1 MEKNKKRK
9 IYIAVMSVLLV
20 LTFVATSTFTLSF
33 FGSSGSGTSK
43 ITLGNAVT
51 VDSSVTVSTANL
63 YVLPSQKVVVNA
75 TATVKSEGKS
85 TPTPALLRARID
97 VVTTAPSV
105 KHTIEDSITLDS
117 AKAYW
122 VKAEDGYFY
131 LMSSNSSTGTLT
143 TISPGTT
150 GKAVP
155 LNITV
160 NIPDTLTNAD
170 NGKIYKIS
178 VTFCAIQGI
187 IYSSDGINPIT
198 NSIGNTKEIFNNV
211 EGTSGQGEEKTLTK
225 YEIQGNTQLSNSP
238 SPNNPATITSVG
250 EGGGK
255 NLFDPS
261 KVNAFNS
268 SGLTINY
275 SAEEDCFVI
284 NGKPTTTIADY
295 SQNLNIPV
303 DKTAKYSLSAYY
315 VSGAIDRSTSS
326 STTKYAV
333 AYFGKNDTINQYTN
347 WQATNLENYETSI
360 VNVACDKNY
369 ITRFWF
375 YINDGITFNNY
386 KVRIQLEKNSTATAY
401 ESYNS
406 VNIEY
411 SGSDGTNLVVNGDG
425 RLNNNTNFTS
435 FTYSE
440 DSTSPTGSKFTKTS
454 STYLAQTT
462 NLISVDTSA
471 EYELS
476 AYIKAE
482 AGTGT
487 NYYAGFAC
495 YDIDKNVIGA
505 TNIYHFM
512 NSTTYLT
519 QELKNGDTV
528 VHLANVSGFSVAS
541 STPTYQRG
549 FIFWNYK
556 DSTGYQYPISTYSRN
571 VWDNLYDYGAINT
584 TNNTITLKSA
594 WTHGTFAKGTYL
606 SQSNSGSGFTYCLQ
620 SGAKAPTT
628 WTYKSI
634 NIQGLTHSDGSYS
647 HFRYGT
653 RYIKPFLM
661 DGGSDKFSWTG
672 VSFKRVGENYS
683 INLAGHEPLRRVSD
697 TVYDYIDSSTGTLT
711 RKVGVYKFTGDESW
725 TTRANTGAGIGYIS
739 AYMSGGQFSSHTSA
753 VMPANTLN
761 EKFLCT
767 HFPYLFSSSTYY
779 VRNEIGMMGYV
790 DDSAAFMFTIPTS
803 IASTTAE
810 WKAYLKA
817 QAAAGT
823 PVTIY
828 YKLATPVTEKV
839 SCPTIKISTN
849 GSNIY
854 NATSSGAFPI
864 LKITE

>member
-1 MEKNKKRK
+1 
-9 IYIAVMSVLLV
+9 MSVLLV

-255 NLFDPS
+255 NLFDMS
-261 KVNAFNS
+261 KVATYDT
-268 SGLTINY
+268 SGITCKYLP
-275 SAEEDCFVI
+275 EEDCLVLD
-284 NGKPTTTIADY
+284 GKPTTTVVLNSSY
-295 SQNLNIPV
+295 LNIPV
-303 DKTAKYSLSAYY
+303 DKTAKYTISTIYI
-315 VSGAIDRSTSS
+315 SGTIDRTTSS
-326 STTKYAV
+326 STGKYAV
-333 AYFGKNDTINQYTN
+333 AYFGKSDTINSFTN
-347 WQATNLENYETSI
+347 WNAPNLQLYDTALNNLT
-360 VNVACDKNY
+360 CDKNY

-401 ESYNS
+401 ESYKS

-411 SGSDGTNLVVNGDG
+411 LGSDGNNLV
-425 RLNNNTNFTS
+425 S
-435 FTYSE
+435 
-440 DSTSPTGSKFTKTS
+440 
-454 STYLAQTT
+454 
-462 NLISVDTSA
+462 LI
-471 EYELS
+471 
-476 AYIKAE
+476 I
-482 AGTGT
+482 
-487 NYYAGFAC
+487 
-495 YDIDKNVIGA
+495 I
-505 TNIYHFM
+505 
-512 NSTTYLT
+512 
-519 QELKNGDTV
+519 
-528 VHLANVSGFSVAS
+528 
-541 STPTYQRG
+541 P
-549 FIFWNYK
+549 
-556 DSTGYQYPISTYSRN
+556 
-571 VWDNLYDYGAINT
+571 
-584 TNNTITLKSA
+584 
-594 WTHGTFAKGTYL
+594 
-606 SQSNSGSGFTYCLQ
+606 
-620 SGAKAPTT
+620 
-628 WTYKSI
+628 
-634 NIQGLTHSDGSYS
+634 
-647 HFRYGT
+647 
-653 RYIKPFLM
+653 
-661 DGGSDKFSWTG
+661 
-672 VSFKRVGENYS
+672 
-683 INLAGHEPLRRVSD
+683 
-697 TVYDYIDSSTGTLT
+697 
-711 RKVGVYKFTGDESW
+711 
-725 TTRANTGAGIGYIS
+725 
-739 AYMSGGQFSSHTSA
+739 
-753 VMPANTLN
+753 
-761 EKFLCT
+761 
-767 HFPYLFSSSTYY
+767 HFP
-779 VRNEIGMMGYV
+779 
-790 DDSAAFMFTIPTS
+790 
-803 IASTTAE
+803 
-810 WKAYLKA
+810 A
-817 QAAAGT
+817 QQ
-823 PVTIY
+823 
-828 YKLATPVTEKV
+828 E
-839 SCPTIKISTN
+839 
-849 GSNIY
+849 
-854 NATSSGAFPI
+854 
-864 LKITE
+864 

>member
-1 MEKNKKRK
+1 
-9 IYIAVMSVLLV
+9 MSVLLV

-255 NLFDPS
+255 NLFDMS
-261 KVNAFNS
+261 KVANYDT
-268 SGLTINY
+268 SGITCKYLP
-275 SAEEDCFVI
+275 EEDCLVLD
-284 NGKPTTTIADY
+284 GKPTTTVVLNSSY
-295 SQNLNIPV
+295 LNIPV
-303 DKTAKYSLSAYY
+303 DKTAKYTISTKYI
-315 VSGAIDRSTSS
+315 SGTIDRTTSS
-326 STTKYAV
+326 STGKYAV
-333 AYFGKNDTINQYTN
+333 AYFGKSDTINSFTN
-347 WQATNLENYETSI
+347 WNAPNLQLYDTALNNLT
-360 VNVACDKNY
+360 CDKNY

-375 YINDGITFNNY
+375 YINDGIAFNNY

-476 AYIKAE
+476 AYVKAE

-487 NYYAGFAC
+487 NYYAGYAC
-495 YDIDKNVIGA
+495 YDIDKKVIGA

-528 VHLANVSGFSVAS
+528 VHLDNVSGFSVAS

-620 SGAKAPTT
+620 GGGKAPTT

-634 NIQGLTHSDGSYS
+634 NVQGLTHSDGGL

-672 VSFKRVGENYS
+672 ISFKRVGENYS

-711 RKVGVYKFTGDESW
+711 RKVGVYKFTGDETWSYESNAGVGLYW
-725 TTRANTGAGIGYIS
+725 TPITGRKAAFDCAMISSHFSFVASSIS
-739 AYMSGGQFSSHTSA
+739 APNYGCFRSG
-753 VMPANTLN
+753 
-761 EKFLCT
+761 
-767 HFPYLFSSSTYY
+767 
-779 VRNEIGMMGYV
+779 
-790 DDSAAFMFTIPTS
+790 
-803 IASTTAE
+803 ASTNTMFAFNVKGDVNA

-823 PVTIY
+823 PVTLY
-828 YKLATPVTEKV
+828 YELATPVTEKV

>member
-238 SPNNPATITSVG
+238 SPNNPAKITSVG

-255 NLFDPS
+255 NLFDMS
-261 KVNAFNS
+261 KVATYDT
-268 SGLTINY
+268 SGITCKYLP
-275 SAEEDCFVI
+275 EEDCLVLD
-284 NGKPTTTIADY
+284 GKPTTTVVLNSSY
-295 SQNLNIPV
+295 LNIPV
-303 DKTAKYSLSAYY
+303 DKTAKYTISTKYI
-315 VSGAIDRSTSS
+315 SGTIDRTTSS
-326 STTKYAV
+326 STGKYAV
-333 AYFGKNDTINQYTN
+333 AYFGKSDTINSFTN
-347 WQATNLENYETSI
+347 WNAPNLQLYDTELNNLT
-360 VNVACDKNY
+360 CDKNY

-401 ESYNS
+401 ESYKS

-411 SGSDGTNLVVNGDG
+411 LGSDGTNLVVNGDG

-454 STYLAQTT
+454 STYIAQTT

-476 AYIKAE
+476 AYVKAE
-482 AGTGT
+482 AGTCT
-487 NYYAGFAC
+487 NYYAGYAC
-495 YDIDKNVIGA
+495 YDIDKKVIGA

-528 VHLANVSGFSVAS
+528 VHLDNVSGFSVAS

-571 VWDNLYDYGAINT
+571 VWDNLYDYGSINT

-606 SQSNSGSGFTYCLQ
+606 SQSNSGSGFSYCLQ
-620 SGAKAPTT
+620 GGGKAPTT

-634 NIQGLTHSDGSYS
+634 NIQGLTHSDAGL

-711 RKVGVYKFTGDESW
+711 RKVGVYKFTGDETWSYEANAGVGLYW
-725 TTRANTGAGIGYIS
+725 TPITGRKAAFDCAMISSHFSFVASSIS
-739 AYMSGGQFSSHTSA
+739 APNYGCFRSG
-753 VMPANTLN
+753 
-761 EKFLCT
+761 
-767 HFPYLFSSSTYY
+767 
-779 VRNEIGMMGYV
+779 
-790 DDSAAFMFTIPTS
+790 
-803 IASTTAE
+803 ASTNTMFAFNVKGDVNA

-823 PVTIY
+823 PVTLY
-828 YKLATPVTEKV
+828 YELATPVTEKV

>member
-268 SGLTINY
+268 SGLTIRY

-295 SQNLNIPV
+295 SQYLNIPV

-326 STTKYAV
+326 STAKYAV

-347 WQATNLENYETSI
+347 WQTTNLENYETSK
-360 VNVACDKNY
+360 VNVTCDKNY

-401 ESYNS
+401 ESYKS

-411 SGSDGTNLVVNGDG
+411 LGSDGTNLVVNGDG

-476 AYIKAE
+476 AYVKAE

-487 NYYAGFAC
+487 NYYAGYAC
-495 YDIDKNVIGA
+495 YDIDKKVIGA

-528 VHLANVSGFSVAS
+528 VHLDNVSGFSVAS

-606 SQSNSGSGFTYCLQ
+606 SQSNSGSGLTYCLQ
-620 SGAKAPTT
+620 GGGKAPTT

-634 NIQGLTHSDGSYS
+634 NVQGLTHSDGGL

-672 VSFKRVGENYS
+672 ISFKRVGENYS

-711 RKVGVYKFTGDESW
+711 RKVGVYKFTGDETWSYEANAGVGLYW
-725 TTRANTGAGIGYIS
+725 TPITGRKAAFDCAMISSHFSFVASSIS
-739 AYMSGGQFSSHTSA
+739 APNYGCFRSG
-753 VMPANTLN
+753 
-761 EKFLCT
+761 
-767 HFPYLFSSSTYY
+767 
-779 VRNEIGMMGYV
+779 
-790 DDSAAFMFTIPTS
+790 
-803 IASTTAE
+803 ASTNTMFAFNVKGDVNA

-823 PVTIY
+823 PVTLY
-828 YKLATPVTEKV
+828 YELATPVTEKV